1 MALTPEE
8 ILSKRFQTTKFRD
21 GYDQDEVDDF
31 LDEVVLE
38 MRRLIAENADLRS
51 GSAPATGQVERAAV
65 PEYPVATEQSSG
77 ASVETTDASR
87 SIIELAQKLHADHVR
102 DGQLKRDKLVRE
114 GQEQSARLIRDAES
128 QAREV
133 LGQLEINRRAVEQTI
148 EELKHFESDYRGR
161 LRDYIEDQL
170 ETLIREDGYQAEAEA
185 LSTVTGSFVTL
196 PEPISAIEETEA
208 ELEEELEDEL
218 EDETLAEG
226 EDRK

>member
-51 GSAPATGQVERAAV
+51 AKGGAEVATMNV
-65 PEYPVATEQSSG
+65 PEYPVAAEPSSG
-77 ASVETTDASR
+77 ISVEMADASR

-102 DGQLKRDKLVRE
+102 DGQLKRDKLIRE
-114 GQEQSARLIRDAES
+114 GQEHAARTVRDAEA

-133 LGQLEINRRAVEQTI
+133 LGQLEINRRAVEETI
-148 EELKHFESDYRGR
+148 EELKHFEADYRGR

-170 ETLIREDGYQAEAEA
+170 NTLIREDGYMAEAEA
-185 LSTVTGSFVTL
+185 QSAVTGSLMIT
-196 PEPISAIEETEA
+196 PEPIAASVTEDFDVDA
-208 ELEEELEDEL
+208 ELDEDEL
-218 EDETLAEG
+218 AESEDE
-226 EDRK
+226 RK

>member
-31 LDEVVLE
+31 LDAVVVE
-38 MRRLIAENADLRS
+38 MRRLVAENADLKTGKGPS
-51 GSAPATGQVERAAV
+51 GQVETVAV
-65 PEYPVATEQSSG
+65 PSYQITAEPVFGAT
-77 ASVETTDASR
+77 VETTDASR

-114 GQEQSARLIRDAES
+114 GQEEAARSVRDAEA

-133 LGQLEINRRAVEQTI
+133 LGQLEINRRAVEETI
-148 EELKHFESDYRGR
+148 ENLQLFESDYRGR

-170 ETLIREDGYQAEAEA
+170 NTLIREDGYQAEAEA
-185 LSTVTGSFVTL
+185 QSVVTGSFTVI
-196 PEPISAIEETEA
+196 PEPIAIADSDQLSQETEVEA
-208 ELEEELEDEL
+208 EKED
-218 EDETLAEG
+218 DE
-226 EDRK
+226 RK

>member
-38 MRRLIAENADLRS
+38 MRRLIAENADLRASKGS
-51 GSAPATGQVERAAV
+51 GEVTKVEV
-65 PEYPVATEQSSG
+65 PEYPVALEPQTG
-77 ASVETTDASR
+77 VSVETTDASR

-114 GQEQSARLIRDAES
+114 GQEQAARLVRDAEA

-133 LGQLEINRRAVEQTI
+133 LGQLEINRRAVEETI
-148 EELKHFESDYRGR
+148 EELKHFEADYRGR

-170 ETLIREDGYQAEAEA
+170 NTLIREDGYMAEAEA
-185 LSTVTGSFVTL
+185 MSAVTGSITIT
-196 PEPISAIEETEA
+196 PEPVAATVSEDFDVDA
-208 ELEEELEDEL
+208 ELDEDEL
-218 EDETLAEG
+218 AASDDE
-226 EDRK
+226 RK

>member
-31 LDEVVLE
+31 LDAVVLE
-38 MRRLIAENADLRS
+38 MRRLIAENEDLRAGAGVSS
-51 GSAPATGQVERAAV
+51 GQIEKAAV
-65 PEYPVATEQSSG
+65 PEYQATPEPVLG

-114 GQEQSARLIRDAES
+114 GQEQAARLVRDAEA

-148 EELKHFESDYRGR
+148 DELKHFESDYRGR

-185 LSTVTGSFVTL
+185 LSTVTGSFVTI
-196 PEPISAIEETEA
+196 PEPVSAVEEIEEK
-208 ELEEELEDEL
+208 LEDEL
-218 EDETLAEG
+218 EDETVAEG
-226 EDRK
+226 EERK

>member
-38 MRRLIAENADLRS
+38 MRRLLAENADLRAGA
-51 GSAPATGQVERAAV
+51 GSVGQIEKVEV
-65 PEYPVATEQSSG
+65 PEYPVAPEPTAAVSL
-77 ASVETTDASR
+77 ETTDASR

-102 DGQLKRDKLVRE
+102 EGQVKRDNLVRE
-114 GQEQSARLIRDAES
+114 GQEQAARLVRDAEA

-133 LGQLEINRRAVEQTI
+133 LGQLEINRRTAEQTI
-148 EELKHFESDYRGR
+148 DELRRFETDYRSR

-170 ETLIREDGYQAEAEA
+170 ETLTREDEYHEQAEYQSTLTGPFAALAEQVA
-185 LSTVTGSFVTL
+185 AA
-196 PEPISAIEETEA
+196 AIAETNADGEFEDEA
-208 ELEEELEDEL
+208 ES
-218 EDETLAEG
+218 EG
-226 EDRK
+226 EEQK

>member
-51 GSAPATGQVERAAV
+51 AKGGAEVATVDV
-65 PEYPVATEQSSG
+65 PEYPVAAEPTAG
-77 ASVETTDASR
+77 ISVETTDASR

-102 DGQLKRDKLVRE
+102 DGQLKRDKLIRE
-114 GQEQSARLIRDAES
+114 GQEHAARTVRDAEA

-133 LGQLEINRRAVEQTI
+133 LGQLEINRRAVEETI
-148 EELKHFESDYRGR
+148 EELKHFEADYRGR

-170 ETLIREDGYQAEAEA
+170 NTLIREDGYMAEAEA
-185 LSTVTGSFVTL
+185 QSAVTGSLTIT
-196 PEPISAIEETEA
+196 PEPIAASVTEDFDVDA
-208 ELEEELEDEL
+208 ELDEDEL
-218 EDETLAEG
+218 AESEDE
-226 EDRK
+226 RK

>member
-31 LDEVVLE
+31 LDAVVVE
-38 MRRLIAENADLRS
+38 MRRLVAENADLKTGKGPS
-51 GSAPATGQVERAAV
+51 GQVEAVAV
-65 PEYPVATEQSSG
+65 PNYQIAEPVFGAT
-77 ASVETTDASR
+77 VETTDASR

-114 GQEQSARLIRDAES
+114 GQEEAARSVRDAEA

-133 LGQLEINRRAVEQTI
+133 LGQLEINRRAVEETI
-148 EELKHFESDYRGR
+148 ENLQLFESDYRGR

-170 ETLIREDGYQAEAEA
+170 NTLIREDGYQAEAEA
-185 LSTVTGSFVTL
+185 QSVVTGSFTVI
-196 PEPISAIEETEA
+196 PEPIAIADSDQLSQETEVEA
-208 ELEEELEDEL
+208 EKED
-218 EDETLAEG
+218 DE
-226 EDRK
+226 RK

>member
-38 MRRLIAENADLRS
+38 MRRLIAENADLRASKGS
-51 GSAPATGQVERAAV
+51 GEVTKVEV
-65 PEYPVATEQSSG
+65 PEYPVAPEPQIG
-77 ASVETTDASR
+77 VSVETTDASR

-114 GQEQSARLIRDAES
+114 GQEQAARLVRDAEA

-133 LGQLEINRRAVEQTI
+133 LGQLEINRRAVEETI
-148 EELKHFESDYRGR
+148 EELKHFEADYRGR

-170 ETLIREDGYQAEAEA
+170 NTLIREDGYMAEAEA
-185 LSTVTGSFVTL
+185 MSAVTGSITIT
-196 PEPISAIEETEA
+196 PEPVAATVSEDFDVDA
-208 ELEEELEDEL
+208 ELDEDEL
-218 EDETLAEG
+218 AASDDE
-226 EDRK
+226 RK

>member
-31 LDEVVLE
+31 LDAVVVE
-38 MRRLIAENADLRS
+38 MRRLVAENADLRAAKTPAS
-51 GSAPATGQVERAAV
+51 GEVEKAAL
-65 PEYPVATEQSSG
+65 PEYPVAAQPISG
-77 ASVETTDASR
+77 ASIETTDASR

-114 GQEQSARLIRDAES
+114 GQEEAARAVRDAEA

-133 LGQLEINRRAVEQTI
+133 LGQLEINRRAVEETI

-170 ETLIREDGYQAEAEA
+170 ETLIREDGYQAEADA
-185 LSTVTGSFVTL
+185 HSVVTGSFTIL
-196 PEPISAIEETEA
+196 PEVAIEP
-208 ELEEELEDEL
+208 ELEEEELEDEL
-218 EDETLAEG
+218 EDELEETAAEG
-226 EDRK
+226 EERK

>member
-38 MRRLIAENADLRS
+38 MRRLVAENADLRAAQGT
-51 GSAPATGQVERAAV
+51 GSGQVEKVEVA
-65 PEYPVATEQSSG
+65 EYPVAAEPALG

-114 GQEQSARLIRDAES
+114 GQEQAARMVRDAEA
-128 QAREV
+128 QGREV

-148 EELKHFESDYRGR
+148 DDLKQFEADYRGR
-161 LRDYIEDQL
+161 LRDYIQDQL

-185 LSTVTGSFVTL
+185 QSAVTGSFATI
-196 PEPISAIEETEA
+196 PEHLSADEEF
-208 ELEEELEDEL
+208 EEELEDEL

-226 EDRK
+226 EERK

>member
-31 LDEVVLE
+31 LDAVVLE
-38 MRRLIAENADLRS
+38 MRRLIAENADLRA
-51 GSAPATGQVERAAV
+51 GAGVSAGQVEKAVV
-65 PEYPVATEQSSG
+65 PEYQATPEPTFG
-77 ASVETTDASR
+77 ASVETADASR

-114 GQEQSARLIRDAES
+114 GQEQSARLVRDAEA

-185 LSTVTGSFVTL
+185 LSTVTGSFVAI
-196 PEPISAIEETEA
+196 PEPISLAA
-208 ELEEELEDEL
+208 KLEDEL

-226 EDRK
+226 EERK

>member
-51 GSAPATGQVERAAV
+51 GQGSAGGQVEKVAV
-65 PEYPVATEQSSG
+65 PEYPVAQEPISG

-114 GQEQSARLIRDAES
+114 GQEQAARTVRDAEA

-170 ETLIREDGYQAEAEA
+170 ETLIREDGYQADAEA
-185 LSTVTGSFVTL
+185 QSMVTGSFAIV
-196 PEPISAIEETEA
+196 PEPVAVA
-208 ELEEELEDEL
+208 DELEDEL
-218 EDETLAEG
+218 EEEIEDETAAEG
-226 EDRK
+226 EERK

>member
-38 MRRLIAENADLRS
+38 MRRLVAENADLRAGA
-51 GSAPATGQVERAAV
+51 GSAGQIERVEV
-65 PEYPVATEQSSG
+65 PEYPVAPEPGSG
-77 ASVETTDASR
+77 ASLETTDASR

-114 GQEQSARLIRDAES
+114 GQEQAARLVRDAEA

-133 LGQLEINRRAVEQTI
+133 LGQLEINRRVVEQTI
-148 EELKHFESDYRGR
+148 DELKRFETDYRSR

-170 ETLIREDGYQAEAEA
+170 ETLSREDEYLEEAEA
-185 LSTVTGSFVTL
+185 QSALSAPFAAL
-196 PEPISAIEETEA
+196 A
-208 ELEEELEDEL
+208 EQVAAAASLEEESQEDF
-218 EDETLAEG
+218 EDETAAEG
-226 EDRK
+226 EERK

>member
-31 LDEVVLE
+31 LDEIVVE
-38 MRRLIAENADLRS
+38 MRRLVAENADLRAAK
-51 GSAPATGQVERAAV
+51 SASVEVARVEV
-65 PEYPVATEQSSG
+65 PEYPVAAEPVSV

-87 SIIELAQKLHADHVR
+87 GIIELAQKLHADHVR

-114 GQEQSARLIRDAES
+114 GQEQAARLVRDAEA

-133 LGQLEINRRAVEQTI
+133 LGQLEINRRAVEETI
-148 EELKHFESDYRGR
+148 EELKHFEADYRGR

-170 ETLIREDGYQAEAEA
+170 NTLIREDGYMAEAEA
-185 LSTVTGSFVTL
+185 QSVVTGSLTITPAPVAVADVEFDDD
-196 PEPISAIEETEA
+196 A
-208 ELEEELEDEL
+208 ELEDEL
-218 EDETLAEG
+218 AESEDE
-226 EDRK
+226 RK

>member
-31 LDEVVLE
+31 LDAVVLE
-38 MRRLIAENADLRS
+38 MRRLMAENEDLRA
-51 GSAPATGQVERAAV
+51 GAGVSAGQLEKAAV
-65 PEYPVATEQSSG
+65 PEYQATPEPAFG

-114 GQEQSARLIRDAES
+114 GQEQAARLVRDAEA

-148 EELKHFESDYRGR
+148 DELKHFESDYRGR

-185 LSTVTGSFVTL
+185 LSTVTGSFVTI
-196 PEPISAIEETEA
+196 PEPVSAVE

-226 EDRK
+226 EERK